1 MIGIPVIN
9 PDASSQRPLRL
20 IADGGLGLLLCGA
33 GAADA
38 GVPLRRRGQSAD
50 CRDRLPLFFYEKGN
64 PDSWSDARLLGEF
77 DTLQLYKNGVPQVK
91 VPLANGDK
99 GPGYELFTSAY
110 PEYGRG
116 GALQLLP
123 TQKGYSVFF
132 DQVNII
138 PE

>member
-1 MIGIPVIN
+1 M
-9 PDASSQRPLRL
+9 L
-20 IADGGLGLLLCGA
+20 IKF
-33 GAADA
+33 
-38 GVPLRRRGQSAD
+38 STK
-50 CRDRLPLFFYEKGN
+50 KGN

-116 GALQLLP
+116 GVLQLLP
-123 TQKGYSVFF
+123 TEKGHLVLF
-132 DQVNII
+132 DKVNIL